1 LFLFTFIFLK
11 GALSAPRQHRRAAYI
26 LPLFFA
32 NKATES
38 ENNLKNQENMRLFSA
53 FLFYPAISSEKF
65 MRRHLHLIIILVMRK
80 RIITKVN

>member
-1 LFLFTFIFLK
+1 
-11 GALSAPRQHRRAAYI
+11 LSARRQHRRAAYI

-53 FLFYPAISSEKF
+53 FFILSGHKQRKVHAASFTPYYNIS
-65 MRRHLHLIIILVMRK
+65 
-80 RIITKVN
+80 NA